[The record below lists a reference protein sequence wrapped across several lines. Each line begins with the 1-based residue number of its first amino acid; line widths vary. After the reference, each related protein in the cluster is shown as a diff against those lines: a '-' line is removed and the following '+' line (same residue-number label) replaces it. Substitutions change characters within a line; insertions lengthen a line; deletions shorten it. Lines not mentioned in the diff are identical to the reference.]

1 MAIDFP
7 NSPSSGDIYTV
18 SGKQW
23 SWDGEKWLAYG
34 ASLAP
39 DILKIDT
46 ANNRVGINQTTPTV
60 ALDVT
65 GAARITGD
73 LTVSGTTVTVDA
85 ATVLAKDRIVFE
97 GATADSY
104 ETTLLATDPT
114 ADRTLTLP
122 DSTGTLAL
130 TGATPTTITVADT
143 TDTTTFVGLWESA
156 TGDLAPKSDAGITY
170 NAGTGTLTAT
180 AFAGPVTGNV
190 TGNASG
196 TSGSTTGNAATAT
209 ALATART
216 IGGVSFDGTANIAVG
231 LAATATALATARTIG
246 GTSFDGTANITPA
259 NATLAA
265 TATAL
270 ATGRTINGVS
280 FDGTANITV
289 VDSAALPLAGGTL
302 SGEIVAAD
310 QVISAPV
317 MKDYA
322 ETVYAG
328 GNSGTSQTL
337 ALTNGNVQTWTMN
350 GNCTFTMPSGSTL
363 QAGSSFTL
371 ILTQDGTGSRTGT
384 FTGVKW
390 AGGTAPTL
398 TTTATSGID
407 ILTFTTF
414 NGGASPVWHGFFAGA
429 AMA

>member
-7 NSPSSGDIYTV
+7 NSPSSGDIHTV

-23 SWDGEKWLAYG
+23 QWDGEKWLAYG
-34 ASLAP
+34 SSLAP
-39 DILKIDT
+39 DVLKVDSG
-46 ANNRVGINQTTPTV
+46 NNRVGINQTSPTV

-65 GAARITGD
+65 GSARITGD
-73 LTVSGTTVTVDA
+73 LTVSGTTVTVDSA
-85 ATVLAKDRIVFE
+85 SVLVKDRVQFE
-97 GATADSY
+97 GATANDF
-104 ETTLLATDPT
+104 ETVLLATDPT
-114 ADRTLTLP
+114 ADRTITLP
-122 DSTGTLAL
+122 DDTGTVAL
-130 TGATPTTITVADT
+130 TSTVLPLAGGAMTGAITTNSTFDGVDIATRDAVLT
-143 TDTTTFVGLWESA
+143 STTT
-156 TGDLAPKSDAGITY
+156 
-170 NAGTGTLTAT
+170 
-180 AFAGPVTGNV
+180 
-190 TGNASG
+190 
-196 TSGSTTGNAATAT
+196 
-209 ALATART
+209 
-216 IGGVSFDGTANIAVG
+216 TAN
-231 LAATATALATARTIG
+231 
-246 GTSFDGTANITPA
+246 
-259 NATLAA
+259 
-265 TATAL
+265 
-270 ATGRTINGVS
+270 
-280 FDGTANITV
+280 
-289 VDSAALPLAGGTL
+289 AALPKAGGTL

-310 QVISAPV
+310 QIISAPV

-414 NGGASPVWHGFFAGA
+414 NGGASPVWHGFLAGA

>member
-7 NSPSSGDIYTV
+7 NSPTTGDIHTV
-18 SGKQW
+18 NGKQW
-23 SWDGEKWLAYG
+23 QWDSEKWTAYG
-34 ASLAP
+34 VSLNP
-39 DILKIDT
+39 GVLKVDSG
-46 ANNRVGINQTTPTV
+46 NSRVGINQVAPTV

-65 GAARITGD
+65 GSARITGD
-73 LTVSGTTVTVDA
+73 LTVSGTTVTVDSA
-85 ATVLAKDRIVFE
+85 SVLVKDRVQFE
-97 GATADSY
+97 GATADGY
-104 ETTLLATDPT
+104 ETVLLATDPT
-114 ADRTLTLP
+114 ADRTITLP
-122 DSTGTLAL
+122 DATGTVAL
-130 TGATPTTITVADT
+130 TSTVLPLAGGAMTGAITTNSTFDGVDIATRDAILT
-143 TDTTTFVGLWESA
+143 STTT
-156 TGDLAPKSDAGITY
+156 
-170 NAGTGTLTAT
+170 TA
-180 AFAGPVTGNV
+180 
-190 TGNASG
+190 
-196 TSGSTTGNAATAT
+196 
-209 ALATART
+209 
-216 IGGVSFDGTANIAVG
+216 D
-231 LAATATALATARTIG
+231 
-246 GTSFDGTANITPA
+246 
-259 NATLAA
+259 
-265 TATAL
+265 
-270 ATGRTINGVS
+270 
-280 FDGTANITV
+280 
-289 VDSAALPLAGGTL
+289 AALPKAGGTL
-302 SGEIVAAD
+302 SGAIVAAD
-310 QVISAPV
+310 QIISAPV

-414 NGGASPVWHGFFAGA
+414 NGGASPVWHGFLAGA